1 MQRSCRNNR
10 NCQTSASTGAGHK
23 GVSNLVIAAKHCYQF
38 GLVHSTNGKHA
49 GHCTPHNK
57 QHVKTEDSNMDVS
70 PQTPNTLQRLFPTQ
84 LSVRCFSP
92 EGPKQAPGQHRSI
105 SAPRTGKHRRRR
117 LRSISGVH
125 TAGGVHEL
133 RGLRIAWW
141 KGRRGRKTNEKGR
154 GRCEEK
160 VRKECFH
167 SERTRRHKRKKHK

>member
-117 LRSISGVH
+117 LRSISVFEPSDSAEPSVESTPLEVYTNSVDSGSP
-125 TAGGVHEL
+125 GGKDGEV
-133 RGLRIAWW
+133 
-141 KGRRGRKTNEKGR
+141 GRRTKR
-154 GRCEEK
+154 GGED
-160 VRKECFH
+160 VRK
-167 SERTRRHKRKKHK
+167 R